1 MHNIR
6 QKHNKGLPSRWR
18 FRKGRYRYRVPPGH
32 EHLWD
37 DKTEFML
44 GKTLS
49 EAHIVYAG
57 RIVSVDGAIQ
67 TIGHLID
74 RYLVDVTPVKASST
88 QRTEVEDLK
97 KIREM
102 IGHNSVVAFRP
113 HHAYQMRDQIFS
125 SIDKGSGQRKTNR
138 VMGTLKTL
146 FTKAIEWGVVAEHPM
161 TENKFKM
168 LSVPKQHQ
176 MRVAVS
182 IQKVLDATEFCPP
195 WLGNYVRLKILTGL
209 RQVDMLLLTRHC
221 ITDEGLL
228 VTPSKTENSSGVKT
242 LYEWTPELRKVIGD
256 IVSLP
261 PTSVYLFKTQKGEPL
276 IKNKSTNSAFNS
288 AWQRWMKRLKDRNI
302 PRFSERSIRNLVG
315 SEGGL
320 QEASDRLGH
329 ASPATTKRYYRL
341 KPTVVTPLS
350 SHWIR

>member
-102 IGHNSVVAFRP
+102 IGHNSVVAFKP
-113 HHAYQMRDQIFS
+113 HHAYQMREQIFN
-125 SIDKGSGQRKTNR
+125 SIEKGSGQRKTNR

-146 FTKAIEWGVVAEHPM
+146 FTKAIEWGVKIGRASCRE
-161 TENKFKM
+161 
-168 LSVPKQHQ
+168 
-176 MRVAVS
+176 RV
-182 IQKVLDATEFCPP
+182 
-195 WLGNYVRLKILTGL
+195 
-209 RQVDMLLLTRHC
+209 
-221 ITDEGLL
+221 
-228 VTPSKTENSSGVKT
+228 
-242 LYEWTPELRKVIGD
+242 
-256 IVSLP
+256 
-261 PTSVYLFKTQKGEPL
+261 
-276 IKNKSTNSAFNS
+276 
-288 AWQRWMKRLKDRNI
+288 
-302 PRFSERSIRNLVG
+302 
-315 SEGGL
+315 
-320 QEASDRLGH
+320 
-329 ASPATTKRYYRL
+329 
-341 KPTVVTPLS
+341 
-350 SHWIR
+350 

>member
-1 MHNIR
+1 MGSPRNREH
-6 QKHNKGLPSRWR
+6 KGLPTRWR
-18 FRKGRYRYRVPPGH
+18 WKEGAYRFRVPPGQ

-37 DKTEFML
+37 GKKEFRL

-49 EAHIVYAG
+49 ESHITYAG
-57 RIVSVDGAIQ
+57 RIASVDGAIQ
-67 TIGHLID
+67 TIGQLID
-74 RYLVDVTPVKASST
+74 RYLIEVTPTKASST
-88 QRTEVEDLK
+88 QRTEIEDLR

-102 IGHNSVVAFRP
+102 IGHNPIASFAP
-113 HHAYQMRDQIFS
+113 HDAYQMRDKIYRN
-125 SIDKGSGQRKTNR
+125 IGKGSGERKTNR
-138 VMGTLKTL
+138 VMGTVKTL
-146 FTKAIEWGVVAEHPM
+146 FTKAIEWGAVREHPM

-168 LSVPKQHQ
+168 LSVPKKHQ
-176 MRVAVS
+176 MRVAAS
-182 IQKVLDATEFCPP
+182 IQDVLDATEFCPQ
-195 WLGNYVRLKILTGL
+195 WLDNYVRLKLLTGL

-228 VTPSKTENSSGVKT
+228 VTPSKTKNSSGVKT
-242 LYEWTPELRKVIGD
+242 LYEWTPELRKVVAD

-276 IKNKSTNSAFNS
+276 IKNKATNSAFNS

-320 QEASDRLGH
+320 QEASERLGH

-350 SHWIR
+350 SH